1 MAFSTAD
8 GKRFDYTVYPV
19 KQDGIDQLE
28 SWIAQLDTPYLSDT
42 VLESAVYTEGAK
54 YLEGTQD
61 IDAAVKA
68 IADSVELYLYE

>member
-1 MAFSTAD
+1 MTLCSKA
-8 GKRFDYTVYPV
+8 
-19 KQDGIDQLE
+19 
-28 SWIAQLDTPYLSDT
+28 LSIR
-42 VLESAVYTEGAK
+42 EGAK

>member
-1 MAFSTAD
+1 M
-8 GKRFDYTVYPV
+8 
-19 KQDGIDQLE
+19 E

-42 VLESAVYTEGAK
+42 VLESAVYAEGAK